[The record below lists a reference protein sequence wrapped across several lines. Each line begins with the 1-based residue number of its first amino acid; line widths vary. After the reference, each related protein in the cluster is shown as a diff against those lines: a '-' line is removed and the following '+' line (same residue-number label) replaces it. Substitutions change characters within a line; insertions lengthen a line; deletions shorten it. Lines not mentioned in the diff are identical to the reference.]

1 METTNE
7 IFFSEHGLTSTSAS
21 HLADIAQEVIAGC
34 EAKLMGRKTKC
45 TMAVRWNECVNA

>member
-34 EAKLMGRKTKC
+34 EAKLKNLTFVTTKLRKRSK
-45 TMAVRWNECVNA
+45 